1 VLSSAE
7 QEAREQLFMNRKGG
21 KKVQCASRT
30 MRGFVALIALAGTMS
45 LLGCSENVEPAIADD
60 LNNKSF
66 TFQSGAVFN
75 PGLANMETTLAFNN
89 NAANFTLS
97 SAGGAVVGSNTFGN
111 ACTLTV
117 TGPAP
122 DKSPY
127 AIGAG
132 PQMNDVI
139 RLAPCDFDI
148 DNKTLLIGNGTTTA
162 TSLPAVPTGS

>member
-30 MRGFVALIALAGTMS
+30 MHGFVALIALAGTMS

-97 SAGGAVVGSNTFGN
+97 SAGGTASGSNTFGN

-117 TGPAP
+117 T
-122 DKSPY
+122 DSKY

-162 TSLPAVPTGS
+162 TSSPAVPTGA